1 MLQKSEFFKPIDKSE
16 QDSEFIAMEPRSF
29 WHDVWDR
36 FRSNRRALIGLI
48 VLLFIVLLAVI
59 GPFFSPY
66 PYDGMGTEVN
76 CGPSAAH
83 WFGTDAL
90 GRDLFTRVLY
100 GIRIS
105 LFVGFVSTL
114 INCAIGVLYGGVA
127 GYVGGRVDAV
137 MMRFVDV
144 LYAVPSLLYIILLMM
159 MFGSNVGSI
168 MLGMCISGWV
178 GIARLM
184 RTQVISLKGRE
195 YPHEFSGGQ
204 RQRIGI
210 ARTLALDPDFIICD
224 EPISALDVSIQAQ
237 IINLLEKIQDE
248 NGLSYLFIA
257 HDLTMVRHIS
267 HKIGVMYLGHLLE
280 FGDADEVYEN
290 PLHPYTRA
298 LISAAPVPDPEQART
313 RHRIKLTGEVPSP
326 IHAPA
331 GCPFCTRCP
340 ECRPECLLAPPVMA
354 NQNGHKVACYKYV

>member
-1 MLQKSEFFKPIDKSE
+1 MLQKSEFFNPIDKSE

-36 FRSNRRALIGLI
+36 FRSNRRALIGFI
-48 VLLFIVLLAVI
+48 VLLLIVLLAVL
-59 GPFFSPY
+59 GPLFSPY

-127 GYVGGRVDAV
+127 GYVGGRTDAV

-159 MFGSNVGSI
+159 MFGANVGSI

-195 YPHEFSGGQ
+195 YVLAAYTEGAGPARILFKHMFSNAMSPILVQ
-204 RQRIGI
+204 ATLAIPQAIFQEAFLSFIGMGISAPQASLGTLAQDARMYMAVYPQQMICPI
-210 ARTLALDPDFIICD
+210 AMICIIIFALNFISEGLSEALDPTN
-224 EPISALDVSIQAQ
+224 S
-237 IINLLEKIQDE
+237 
-248 NGLSYLFIA
+248 
-257 HDLTMVRHIS
+257 R
-267 HKIGVMYLGHLLE
+267 
-280 FGDADEVYEN
+280 
-290 PLHPYTRA
+290 
-298 LISAAPVPDPEQART
+298 
-313 RHRIKLTGEVPSP
+313 
-326 IHAPA
+326 
-331 GCPFCTRCP
+331 
-340 ECRPECLLAPPVMA
+340 
-354 NQNGHKVACYKYV
+354 

>member
-1 MLQKSEFFKPIDKSE
+1 MLQKSEFFNPIDKSE

-36 FRSNRRALIGLI
+36 FRSNRRALIGFI
-48 VLLFIVLLAVI
+48 VLLLIVLLAVL

-127 GYVGGRVDAV
+127 GYVGGRTDAV

-159 MFGSNVGSI
+159 MFGANVGSI

-195 YPHEFSGGQ
+195 YVLAAYTEGAGPARILFKHMFSNAMSPILVQATLAIPQAIFQEAFLSFIGMGISAPQASLGTLAQDARMYMAIYPHQ
-204 RQRIGI
+204 MVCPI
-210 ARTLALDPDFIICD
+210 AMICIIIFALNFISEGLSEALDPTN
-224 EPISALDVSIQAQ
+224 S
-237 IINLLEKIQDE
+237 
-248 NGLSYLFIA
+248 
-257 HDLTMVRHIS
+257 R
-267 HKIGVMYLGHLLE
+267 
-280 FGDADEVYEN
+280 
-290 PLHPYTRA
+290 
-298 LISAAPVPDPEQART
+298 
-313 RHRIKLTGEVPSP
+313 
-326 IHAPA
+326 
-331 GCPFCTRCP
+331 
-340 ECRPECLLAPPVMA
+340 
-354 NQNGHKVACYKYV
+354 

>member
-76 CGPSAAH
+76 CGPSATH

-168 MLGMCISGWV
+168 MVGMCISGWV

-195 YPHEFSGGQ
+195 YVLAAYTEGAGPARILFKHMFSNAMSPILVQATLAIPQAIFQEAFLSFIGMGISAPQASLGTLAQDARMYMAIYPHQ
-204 RQRIGI
+204 MICPI
-210 ARTLALDPDFIICD
+210 AMICIIIFALNFISEGLSEALDPTN
-224 EPISALDVSIQAQ
+224 S
-237 IINLLEKIQDE
+237 
-248 NGLSYLFIA
+248 
-257 HDLTMVRHIS
+257 R
-267 HKIGVMYLGHLLE
+267 
-280 FGDADEVYEN
+280 
-290 PLHPYTRA
+290 
-298 LISAAPVPDPEQART
+298 
-313 RHRIKLTGEVPSP
+313 
-326 IHAPA
+326 
-331 GCPFCTRCP
+331 
-340 ECRPECLLAPPVMA
+340 
-354 NQNGHKVACYKYV
+354 

>member
-1 MLQKSEFFKPIDKSE
+1 MLQKSEFLKPIDKSE

-48 VLLFIVLLAVI
+48 VLLLIVLLAVL

-76 CGPSAAH
+76 RGPSGTH

-114 INCAIGVLYGGVA
+114 INCVIGVLYGGVA
-127 GYVGGRVDAV
+127 GYVGGRTDAA

-159 MFGSNVGSI
+159 MFGANVGSI

-195 YPHEFSGGQ
+195 YVLAAYTEGAGPARILFKHMFSNAMSPILVQATLAIPQAIFQEAFLSFIGMGISAPQASLGTLAQDARMYMAIYPHQMICPIVMICIIIFALNFISEGLSE
-204 RQRIGI
+204 
-210 ARTLALDPDFIICD
+210 ALDPTN
-224 EPISALDVSIQAQ
+224 S
-237 IINLLEKIQDE
+237 
-248 NGLSYLFIA
+248 
-257 HDLTMVRHIS
+257 R
-267 HKIGVMYLGHLLE
+267 
-280 FGDADEVYEN
+280 
-290 PLHPYTRA
+290 
-298 LISAAPVPDPEQART
+298 
-313 RHRIKLTGEVPSP
+313 
-326 IHAPA
+326 
-331 GCPFCTRCP
+331 
-340 ECRPECLLAPPVMA
+340 
-354 NQNGHKVACYKYV
+354 

>member
-1 MLQKSEFFKPIDKSE
+1 MLQKSEFFNPIDKSE

-48 VLLFIVLLAVI
+48 VLLFIVLLAVL
-59 GPFFSPY
+59 GPLFSPY

-127 GYVGGRVDAV
+127 GYVGGRADAV

-159 MFGSNVGSI
+159 IFGANVGSI

-195 YPHEFSGGQ
+195 YVLAAYTEGAGPARILFKHMFSNAMSPILVQATLAIPQAIFQEAFLSFIGMGISAPQASLGTLAQDARMYMAIYPHQMVCPIVMICIIIFALNFISEGLSE
-204 RQRIGI
+204 
-210 ARTLALDPDFIICD
+210 ALDPTN
-224 EPISALDVSIQAQ
+224 S
-237 IINLLEKIQDE
+237 
-248 NGLSYLFIA
+248 
-257 HDLTMVRHIS
+257 R
-267 HKIGVMYLGHLLE
+267 
-280 FGDADEVYEN
+280 
-290 PLHPYTRA
+290 
-298 LISAAPVPDPEQART
+298 
-313 RHRIKLTGEVPSP
+313 
-326 IHAPA
+326 
-331 GCPFCTRCP
+331 
-340 ECRPECLLAPPVMA
+340 
-354 NQNGHKVACYKYV
+354 

>member
-1 MLQKSEFFKPIDKSE
+1 MLQKSEFFNPIDKSE

-48 VLLFIVLLAVI
+48 VLLFIVLLAVL
-59 GPFFSPY
+59 GPLFSPY

-127 GYVGGRVDAV
+127 GYVGGRADAV

-159 MFGSNVGSI
+159 MFGANVGSI

-195 YPHEFSGGQ
+195 YVLAAYTEGAGPARILFKHMFSNAMSPILVQATLAIPQAIFQEAFLSFIGMGISAPQASLGTLAQDARMYMAIYPHQ
-204 RQRIGI
+204 MVCPI
-210 ARTLALDPDFIICD
+210 AMICIIIFALNFISEGLSEALDPTN
-224 EPISALDVSIQAQ
+224 S
-237 IINLLEKIQDE
+237 
-248 NGLSYLFIA
+248 
-257 HDLTMVRHIS
+257 R
-267 HKIGVMYLGHLLE
+267 
-280 FGDADEVYEN
+280 
-290 PLHPYTRA
+290 
-298 LISAAPVPDPEQART
+298 
-313 RHRIKLTGEVPSP
+313 
-326 IHAPA
+326 
-331 GCPFCTRCP
+331 
-340 ECRPECLLAPPVMA
+340 
-354 NQNGHKVACYKYV
+354 

>member
-1 MLQKSEFFKPIDKSE
+1 MLQKSEFFNPIDKSE

-36 FRSNRRALIGLI
+36 FRSNRRALIGFI
-48 VLLFIVLLAVI
+48 VLLLIVLLAVL

-127 GYVGGRVDAV
+127 GYVGGRTDAV

-159 MFGSNVGSI
+159 MFGANVGSI

-195 YPHEFSGGQ
+195 SVLAAYTEGAGPARILFKHMFSNAMSPILVQATLAIPQAIFQEAFLSFIGMGISAPQASLGTLAQDARMYMAIYPHQMVCPIVMICIIIFALNFISEGLSE
-204 RQRIGI
+204 
-210 ARTLALDPDFIICD
+210 ALDPTN
-224 EPISALDVSIQAQ
+224 S
-237 IINLLEKIQDE
+237 
-248 NGLSYLFIA
+248 
-257 HDLTMVRHIS
+257 R
-267 HKIGVMYLGHLLE
+267 
-280 FGDADEVYEN
+280 
-290 PLHPYTRA
+290 
-298 LISAAPVPDPEQART
+298 
-313 RHRIKLTGEVPSP
+313 
-326 IHAPA
+326 
-331 GCPFCTRCP
+331 
-340 ECRPECLLAPPVMA
+340 
-354 NQNGHKVACYKYV
+354 

>member
-36 FRSNRRALIGLI
+36 FRPNRRALIGLI
-48 VLLFIVLLAVI
+48 VLLLIVLLAVL

-76 CGPSAAH
+76 RGPSGTH

-114 INCAIGVLYGGVA
+114 INCVIGVLYGGVA
-127 GYVGGRVDAV
+127 GYVGGRTDAA

-159 MFGSNVGSI
+159 LFGANVGSI
-168 MLGMCISGWV
+168 MVGMCVSGWV

-195 YPHEFSGGQ
+195 YVLAAYTEGAGPARILFKHMFSNAMSPILVQATLAIPQAIFQEAFLSFIGMGISAPQASLGTLAQDARMYMAIYPHQMICPIVMICIIIFALNFISEGLSE
-204 RQRIGI
+204 
-210 ARTLALDPDFIICD
+210 ALDPTN
-224 EPISALDVSIQAQ
+224 S
-237 IINLLEKIQDE
+237 
-248 NGLSYLFIA
+248 
-257 HDLTMVRHIS
+257 R
-267 HKIGVMYLGHLLE
+267 
-280 FGDADEVYEN
+280 
-290 PLHPYTRA
+290 
-298 LISAAPVPDPEQART
+298 
-313 RHRIKLTGEVPSP
+313 
-326 IHAPA
+326 
-331 GCPFCTRCP
+331 
-340 ECRPECLLAPPVMA
+340 
-354 NQNGHKVACYKYV
+354 

>member
-1 MLQKSEFFKPIDKSE
+1 MLQKSEFFNPIDKSE

-48 VLLFIVLLAVI
+48 VLLFIVLLAVL
-59 GPFFSPY
+59 GPLFSPY

-76 CGPSAAH
+76 CGPGAAH

-168 MLGMCISGWV
+168 MVGMCISGWV

-195 YPHEFSGGQ
+195 YVLAAYTEGAGPARILFKHMFSNAMSPILVQATLAIPQAIFQEAFLSFIGMGISAPQASLGTLAQDARMYMAIYPHQ
-204 RQRIGI
+204 MICPI
-210 ARTLALDPDFIICD
+210 AMICIIIFALNFISEGLSEALDPTN
-224 EPISALDVSIQAQ
+224 S
-237 IINLLEKIQDE
+237 
-248 NGLSYLFIA
+248 
-257 HDLTMVRHIS
+257 R
-267 HKIGVMYLGHLLE
+267 
-280 FGDADEVYEN
+280 
-290 PLHPYTRA
+290 
-298 LISAAPVPDPEQART
+298 
-313 RHRIKLTGEVPSP
+313 
-326 IHAPA
+326 
-331 GCPFCTRCP
+331 
-340 ECRPECLLAPPVMA
+340 
-354 NQNGHKVACYKYV
+354 

>member
-76 CGPSAAH
+76 CGPSATH

-195 YPHEFSGGQ
+195 YVLAAYTEGAGPARILFKHMFSNAMSPILVQATLAIPQAIFQEAFLSFIGMGISAPQASLGTLAQDARMYMAIYPHQ
-204 RQRIGI
+204 MVCPI
-210 ARTLALDPDFIICD
+210 AMICIIIFALNFISEGLSEALDPTN
-224 EPISALDVSIQAQ
+224 S
-237 IINLLEKIQDE
+237 
-248 NGLSYLFIA
+248 
-257 HDLTMVRHIS
+257 R
-267 HKIGVMYLGHLLE
+267 
-280 FGDADEVYEN
+280 
-290 PLHPYTRA
+290 
-298 LISAAPVPDPEQART
+298 
-313 RHRIKLTGEVPSP
+313 
-326 IHAPA
+326 
-331 GCPFCTRCP
+331 
-340 ECRPECLLAPPVMA
+340 
-354 NQNGHKVACYKYV
+354 

>member
-127 GYVGGRVDAV
+127 GYVGGRADAV

-195 YPHEFSGGQ
+195 YVLAAYTEGAGPARILFKHMFSNAMSPILVQATLAIPQAIFQEAFLSFIGMGISAPQASLGTLAQDARMYMAIYPHQ
-204 RQRIGI
+204 MVCPI
-210 ARTLALDPDFIICD
+210 AMICIIIFALNFISEGLSEALDPTN
-224 EPISALDVSIQAQ
+224 S
-237 IINLLEKIQDE
+237 
-248 NGLSYLFIA
+248 
-257 HDLTMVRHIS
+257 R
-267 HKIGVMYLGHLLE
+267 
-280 FGDADEVYEN
+280 
-290 PLHPYTRA
+290 
-298 LISAAPVPDPEQART
+298 
-313 RHRIKLTGEVPSP
+313 
-326 IHAPA
+326 
-331 GCPFCTRCP
+331 
-340 ECRPECLLAPPVMA
+340 
-354 NQNGHKVACYKYV
+354 

>member
-127 GYVGGRVDAV
+127 GYVGGRADAV

-159 MFGSNVGSI
+159 MFGANVGSI

-195 YPHEFSGGQ
+195 YVLAAYTEGAGPARILFKHMFSNAMSPILVQATLAIPQAIFQEAFLSFIGMGISAPQASLGTLAQDARMYMAIYPHQ
-204 RQRIGI
+204 MVCPI
-210 ARTLALDPDFIICD
+210 AMICIIIFALNFISEGLSEALDPTN
-224 EPISALDVSIQAQ
+224 S
-237 IINLLEKIQDE
+237 
-248 NGLSYLFIA
+248 
-257 HDLTMVRHIS
+257 R
-267 HKIGVMYLGHLLE
+267 
-280 FGDADEVYEN
+280 
-290 PLHPYTRA
+290 
-298 LISAAPVPDPEQART
+298 
-313 RHRIKLTGEVPSP
+313 
-326 IHAPA
+326 
-331 GCPFCTRCP
+331 
-340 ECRPECLLAPPVMA
+340 
-354 NQNGHKVACYKYV
+354 

>member
-76 CGPSAAH
+76 CGPSATH

-159 MFGSNVGSI
+159 MFGANVGSI

-195 YPHEFSGGQ
+195 YVLAAYTEGAGPARILFKHMFSNAMSPILVQATLAIPQAIFQEAFLSFIGMGISAPQASLGTLAQDARMYMAIYPHQMICPIVMICIIIFALNFISEGLSE
-204 RQRIGI
+204 
-210 ARTLALDPDFIICD
+210 ALDPTN
-224 EPISALDVSIQAQ
+224 S
-237 IINLLEKIQDE
+237 
-248 NGLSYLFIA
+248 
-257 HDLTMVRHIS
+257 R
-267 HKIGVMYLGHLLE
+267 
-280 FGDADEVYEN
+280 
-290 PLHPYTRA
+290 
-298 LISAAPVPDPEQART
+298 
-313 RHRIKLTGEVPSP
+313 
-326 IHAPA
+326 
-331 GCPFCTRCP
+331 
-340 ECRPECLLAPPVMA
+340 
-354 NQNGHKVACYKYV
+354 

>member
-48 VLLFIVLLAVI
+48 VLLLIVLLAVL

-76 CGPSAAH
+76 RGPSGTH

-114 INCAIGVLYGGVA
+114 INCVIGVLYGGVA
-127 GYVGGRVDAV
+127 GYVGGRTDAA

-159 MFGSNVGSI
+159 LFGANVGSI
-168 MLGMCISGWV
+168 MVGMCVSGWV

-195 YPHEFSGGQ
+195 YVLAAYTEGAGPARILFKHMFSNAMSPILVQATLAIPQAIFQEAFLSFIGMSISAPQASLGTLAQDARMYMAIYPHQMICPIVMICIIIFALNFISEGLSE
-204 RQRIGI
+204 
-210 ARTLALDPDFIICD
+210 ALDPTN
-224 EPISALDVSIQAQ
+224 S
-237 IINLLEKIQDE
+237 
-248 NGLSYLFIA
+248 
-257 HDLTMVRHIS
+257 R
-267 HKIGVMYLGHLLE
+267 
-280 FGDADEVYEN
+280 
-290 PLHPYTRA
+290 
-298 LISAAPVPDPEQART
+298 
-313 RHRIKLTGEVPSP
+313 
-326 IHAPA
+326 
-331 GCPFCTRCP
+331 
-340 ECRPECLLAPPVMA
+340 
-354 NQNGHKVACYKYV
+354 

>member
-1 MLQKSEFFKPIDKSE
+1 MLQKSEFFNPIDKSE

-48 VLLFIVLLAVI
+48 VLLFIVLLAVL
-59 GPFFSPY
+59 GPLFSPY

-195 YPHEFSGGQ
+195 YVLAAYTEGAGPARILFKHMFSNAMSPILVQATLAIPQAIFQEAFLSFIGMGISAPQASLGTLAQDARMYMAIYPHQ
-204 RQRIGI
+204 MVCPI
-210 ARTLALDPDFIICD
+210 AMICIIIFALNFISEGLSEALDPTN
-224 EPISALDVSIQAQ
+224 S
-237 IINLLEKIQDE
+237 
-248 NGLSYLFIA
+248 
-257 HDLTMVRHIS
+257 R
-267 HKIGVMYLGHLLE
+267 
-280 FGDADEVYEN
+280 
-290 PLHPYTRA
+290 
-298 LISAAPVPDPEQART
+298 
-313 RHRIKLTGEVPSP
+313 
-326 IHAPA
+326 
-331 GCPFCTRCP
+331 
-340 ECRPECLLAPPVMA
+340 
-354 NQNGHKVACYKYV
+354 

>member
-159 MFGSNVGSI
+159 MFGANVGSI

-195 YPHEFSGGQ
+195 YVLAAYTEGAGPARILFKHMFSNAMSPILVQATLAIPQAIFQEAFLSFIGMGISAPQASLGTLAQDARMYMAIYPHQ
-204 RQRIGI
+204 MVCPI
-210 ARTLALDPDFIICD
+210 AMICIIIFALNFISEGLSEALDPTN
-224 EPISALDVSIQAQ
+224 S
-237 IINLLEKIQDE
+237 
-248 NGLSYLFIA
+248 
-257 HDLTMVRHIS
+257 R
-267 HKIGVMYLGHLLE
+267 
-280 FGDADEVYEN
+280 
-290 PLHPYTRA
+290 
-298 LISAAPVPDPEQART
+298 
-313 RHRIKLTGEVPSP
+313 
-326 IHAPA
+326 
-331 GCPFCTRCP
+331 
-340 ECRPECLLAPPVMA
+340 
-354 NQNGHKVACYKYV
+354 

>member
-1 MLQKSEFFKPIDKSE
+1 MLQKSEFFNPIDKSE

-36 FRSNRRALIGLI
+36 FRSNRRALIGFI
-48 VLLFIVLLAVI
+48 VLLLIVLLAVL

-127 GYVGGRVDAV
+127 GYVGGRTDAV

-159 MFGSNVGSI
+159 MFGANVGSI

-195 YPHEFSGGQ
+195 YVLAAYTEGAGPARILFKHMFSNAMSPILVQ
-204 RQRIGI
+204 ATLAIPQAIFQEAFLSFIGMGISAPQASLGTLAQDARMYMAVYPQQMICPI
-210 ARTLALDPDFIICD
+210 AMICIIIFALNFISEGLSEALDPTN
-224 EPISALDVSIQAQ
+224 S
-237 IINLLEKIQDE
+237 
-248 NGLSYLFIA
+248 
-257 HDLTMVRHIS
+257 R
-267 HKIGVMYLGHLLE
+267 
-280 FGDADEVYEN
+280 
-290 PLHPYTRA
+290 
-298 LISAAPVPDPEQART
+298 
-313 RHRIKLTGEVPSP
+313 
-326 IHAPA
+326 
-331 GCPFCTRCP
+331 
-340 ECRPECLLAPPVMA
+340 
-354 NQNGHKVACYKYV
+354 

>member
-1 MLQKSEFFKPIDKSE
+1 MLQKSEFFNPIDKSE

-48 VLLFIVLLAVI
+48 VLLLIVLLAVL

-159 MFGSNVGSI
+159 MFGANVGSI

-195 YPHEFSGGQ
+195 YVLAAYTEGAGPARILFKHMFSNAMSPILVQATLAIPQAIFQEAFLSFIGMGISAPQASLGTLAQDARMYMAIYPHQ
-204 RQRIGI
+204 MICPI
-210 ARTLALDPDFIICD
+210 AMICIIIFALNFISEGLSEALDPTN
-224 EPISALDVSIQAQ
+224 S
-237 IINLLEKIQDE
+237 
-248 NGLSYLFIA
+248 
-257 HDLTMVRHIS
+257 R
-267 HKIGVMYLGHLLE
+267 
-280 FGDADEVYEN
+280 
-290 PLHPYTRA
+290 
-298 LISAAPVPDPEQART
+298 
-313 RHRIKLTGEVPSP
+313 
-326 IHAPA
+326 
-331 GCPFCTRCP
+331 
-340 ECRPECLLAPPVMA
+340 
-354 NQNGHKVACYKYV
+354 

>member
-1 MLQKSEFFKPIDKSE
+1 MLQKSEFFNPIDKSE

-48 VLLFIVLLAVI
+48 VLLFIVLLAVL
-59 GPFFSPY
+59 GPLFSPY

-127 GYVGGRVDAV
+127 GYVGGRADAV

-144 LYAVPSLLYIILLMM
+144 LYAVPLLLYIILLMM
-159 MFGSNVGSI
+159 MFGANVGSI

-195 YPHEFSGGQ
+195 YVLAAYTEGAGPARILFKHMFSNAMSPILVQATLAIPQAIFQEAFLSFIGMGISAPQASLGTLAQDARMYMAIYPHQ
-204 RQRIGI
+204 MICPI
-210 ARTLALDPDFIICD
+210 AMICIIIFALNFISEGLSEALDPTN
-224 EPISALDVSIQAQ
+224 S
-237 IINLLEKIQDE
+237 
-248 NGLSYLFIA
+248 
-257 HDLTMVRHIS
+257 R
-267 HKIGVMYLGHLLE
+267 
-280 FGDADEVYEN
+280 
-290 PLHPYTRA
+290 
-298 LISAAPVPDPEQART
+298 
-313 RHRIKLTGEVPSP
+313 
-326 IHAPA
+326 
-331 GCPFCTRCP
+331 
-340 ECRPECLLAPPVMA
+340 
-354 NQNGHKVACYKYV
+354 

>member
-1 MLQKSEFFKPIDKSE
+1 MLQKSEFFNPIDKSE

-48 VLLFIVLLAVI
+48 VLLFIVLLAVL
-59 GPFFSPY
+59 GPLFSPY

-76 CGPSAAH
+76 CGPGAAH

-159 MFGSNVGSI
+159 MFGANVGSI

-195 YPHEFSGGQ
+195 YVLAAYTEGAGPARILFKHMFSNAMSPILVQ
-204 RQRIGI
+204 ATLAIPQAIFQEAFLSFIGMGISAPQASLGTLAQDARMYMAVYPQQMICPI
-210 ARTLALDPDFIICD
+210 AMICIIIFALNFISEGLSEALDPTN
-224 EPISALDVSIQAQ
+224 S
-237 IINLLEKIQDE
+237 
-248 NGLSYLFIA
+248 
-257 HDLTMVRHIS
+257 R
-267 HKIGVMYLGHLLE
+267 
-280 FGDADEVYEN
+280 
-290 PLHPYTRA
+290 
-298 LISAAPVPDPEQART
+298 
-313 RHRIKLTGEVPSP
+313 
-326 IHAPA
+326 
-331 GCPFCTRCP
+331 
-340 ECRPECLLAPPVMA
+340 
-354 NQNGHKVACYKYV
+354 

>member
-1 MLQKSEFFKPIDKSE
+1 MLQKSEFFNPIDKSE
-16 QDSEFIAMEPRSF
+16 QDNEFIAMEPRSF

-48 VLLFIVLLAVI
+48 VLLFIVLLAVL
-59 GPFFSPY
+59 GPLFSPY

-159 MFGSNVGSI
+159 MFGANVGSI

-195 YPHEFSGGQ
+195 YVLAAYTEGAGPARILFKHMFSNAMSPILVQATLAIPQAIFQEAFLSFIGMGISAPQASLGTLAQDARMYMAIYPHQ
-204 RQRIGI
+204 MICPI
-210 ARTLALDPDFIICD
+210 AMICIIIFALNFISEGLSEALDPTN
-224 EPISALDVSIQAQ
+224 S
-237 IINLLEKIQDE
+237 
-248 NGLSYLFIA
+248 
-257 HDLTMVRHIS
+257 R
-267 HKIGVMYLGHLLE
+267 
-280 FGDADEVYEN
+280 
-290 PLHPYTRA
+290 
-298 LISAAPVPDPEQART
+298 
-313 RHRIKLTGEVPSP
+313 
-326 IHAPA
+326 
-331 GCPFCTRCP
+331 
-340 ECRPECLLAPPVMA
+340 
-354 NQNGHKVACYKYV
+354 

>member
-76 CGPSAAH
+76 CGPSATH

-144 LYAVPSLLYIILLMM
+144 LYAVPSLLYILLLMM

-168 MLGMCISGWV
+168 MMGMCISGWV

-195 YPHEFSGGQ
+195 YVLAAYTEGAGPARILFKHMFSNAMSPILVQATLAIPQAIFQEAFLSFIGMGISAPQASLGTLAQDARMYMAIYPHQ
-204 RQRIGI
+204 MICPI
-210 ARTLALDPDFIICD
+210 AMICIIIFALNFISEGLSEALDPTN
-224 EPISALDVSIQAQ
+224 S
-237 IINLLEKIQDE
+237 
-248 NGLSYLFIA
+248 
-257 HDLTMVRHIS
+257 R
-267 HKIGVMYLGHLLE
+267 
-280 FGDADEVYEN
+280 
-290 PLHPYTRA
+290 
-298 LISAAPVPDPEQART
+298 
-313 RHRIKLTGEVPSP
+313 
-326 IHAPA
+326 
-331 GCPFCTRCP
+331 
-340 ECRPECLLAPPVMA
+340 
-354 NQNGHKVACYKYV
+354 

>member
-127 GYVGGRVDAV
+127 GYVGGRADAV

-159 MFGSNVGSI
+159 MFGANVGSI

-195 YPHEFSGGQ
+195 YVLAAYTEGAGPARILFKHMFSNAMSPILVQATLAIPQAIFQEAFLSFIGMGISAPQASLGTLAQDARMYMAIYPHQ
-204 RQRIGI
+204 MICPI
-210 ARTLALDPDFIICD
+210 AMICIIIFALNFISEGLSEALDPTN
-224 EPISALDVSIQAQ
+224 S
-237 IINLLEKIQDE
+237 
-248 NGLSYLFIA
+248 
-257 HDLTMVRHIS
+257 R
-267 HKIGVMYLGHLLE
+267 
-280 FGDADEVYEN
+280 
-290 PLHPYTRA
+290 
-298 LISAAPVPDPEQART
+298 
-313 RHRIKLTGEVPSP
+313 
-326 IHAPA
+326 
-331 GCPFCTRCP
+331 
-340 ECRPECLLAPPVMA
+340 
-354 NQNGHKVACYKYV
+354 

>member
-1 MLQKSEFFKPIDKSE
+1 MLQKSEFFNPIDKSE

-159 MFGSNVGSI
+159 MFGANVGSI

-195 YPHEFSGGQ
+195 YVLAAYTEGAGPARILFKHMFSNAMSPILVQATLAIPQAIFQEAFLSFIGMGISAPQASLGTLAQDARMYMAIYPHQ
-204 RQRIGI
+204 MICPI
-210 ARTLALDPDFIICD
+210 AMICIIIFALNFISEGLSEALDPTN
-224 EPISALDVSIQAQ
+224 S
-237 IINLLEKIQDE
+237 
-248 NGLSYLFIA
+248 
-257 HDLTMVRHIS
+257 R
-267 HKIGVMYLGHLLE
+267 
-280 FGDADEVYEN
+280 
-290 PLHPYTRA
+290 
-298 LISAAPVPDPEQART
+298 
-313 RHRIKLTGEVPSP
+313 
-326 IHAPA
+326 
-331 GCPFCTRCP
+331 
-340 ECRPECLLAPPVMA
+340 
-354 NQNGHKVACYKYV
+354 

>member
-48 VLLFIVLLAVI
+48 VLLLIVLLAVL

-76 CGPSAAH
+76 RGPSGTH

-114 INCAIGVLYGGVA
+114 INCVIGVLYGGVA
-127 GYVGGRVDAV
+127 GYVGGRTDAA

-159 MFGSNVGSI
+159 LFGANVGSI
-168 MLGMCISGWV
+168 MVGMCVSGWV

-195 YPHEFSGGQ
+195 YVLAAYTEGAGPARILFKHMFSNAMSPILVQATLAIPQAIFQEAFLSFIGMGISAPQASLGTLAQDARMFMAIYPHQMICPIVMICIIIFALNFISEGLSE
-204 RQRIGI
+204 
-210 ARTLALDPDFIICD
+210 ALDPTN
-224 EPISALDVSIQAQ
+224 S
-237 IINLLEKIQDE
+237 
-248 NGLSYLFIA
+248 
-257 HDLTMVRHIS
+257 R
-267 HKIGVMYLGHLLE
+267 
-280 FGDADEVYEN
+280 
-290 PLHPYTRA
+290 
-298 LISAAPVPDPEQART
+298 
-313 RHRIKLTGEVPSP
+313 
-326 IHAPA
+326 
-331 GCPFCTRCP
+331 
-340 ECRPECLLAPPVMA
+340 
-354 NQNGHKVACYKYV
+354 

>member
-1 MLQKSEFFKPIDKSE
+1 MLQKSEFFNPIDKSE

-159 MFGSNVGSI
+159 MFGANVGSI

-195 YPHEFSGGQ
+195 YVLAAYTEGAGPARILFKHMFSN
-204 RQRIGI
+204 
-210 ARTLALDPDFIICD
+210 A
-224 EPISALDVSIQAQ
+224 
-237 IINLLEKIQDE
+237 
-248 NGLSYLFIA
+248 
-257 HDLTMVRHIS
+257 M
-267 HKIGVMYLGHLLE
+267 
-280 FGDADEVYEN
+280 
-290 PLHPYTRA
+290 
-298 LISAAPVPDPEQART
+298 
-313 RHRIKLTGEVPSP
+313 SP
-326 IHAPA
+326 ILVQA
-331 GCPFCTRCP
+331 TRWP
-340 ECRPECLLAPPVMA
+340 SRRLFSRRRS
-354 NQNGHKVACYKYV
+354 

>member
-159 MFGSNVGSI
+159 MFGANVGSI

-195 YPHEFSGGQ
+195 YVLAAYTEGAGPARILFKHMFSNAMSPILVQATLAIPQAIFQEAFLSFIGMGISAPQASLGTLAQDARMYMAIYPHQMICPIVMICIIIFALNFISEGLSE
-204 RQRIGI
+204 
-210 ARTLALDPDFIICD
+210 ALDPTN
-224 EPISALDVSIQAQ
+224 S
-237 IINLLEKIQDE
+237 
-248 NGLSYLFIA
+248 
-257 HDLTMVRHIS
+257 R
-267 HKIGVMYLGHLLE
+267 
-280 FGDADEVYEN
+280 
-290 PLHPYTRA
+290 
-298 LISAAPVPDPEQART
+298 
-313 RHRIKLTGEVPSP
+313 
-326 IHAPA
+326 
-331 GCPFCTRCP
+331 
-340 ECRPECLLAPPVMA
+340 
-354 NQNGHKVACYKYV
+354 

>member
-48 VLLFIVLLAVI
+48 VLLLIVLLAVL

-76 CGPSAAH
+76 RGPSGTH

-114 INCAIGVLYGGVA
+114 INCVIGVLYGGVA
-127 GYVGGRVDAV
+127 GYVGGRTDAA

-168 MLGMCISGWV
+168 MVGMCISGWV

-195 YPHEFSGGQ
+195 YVLAAYTEGAGPARILFKHMFSNAMSPILVQATLAIPQAIFQEAFLSFIGMGISAPQASLGTLAQDARMYMAIYPHQ
-204 RQRIGI
+204 MVCPI
-210 ARTLALDPDFIICD
+210 AMICIIIFALNFISEGLSEALDPTN
-224 EPISALDVSIQAQ
+224 S
-237 IINLLEKIQDE
+237 
-248 NGLSYLFIA
+248 
-257 HDLTMVRHIS
+257 R
-267 HKIGVMYLGHLLE
+267 
-280 FGDADEVYEN
+280 
-290 PLHPYTRA
+290 
-298 LISAAPVPDPEQART
+298 
-313 RHRIKLTGEVPSP
+313 
-326 IHAPA
+326 
-331 GCPFCTRCP
+331 
-340 ECRPECLLAPPVMA
+340 
-354 NQNGHKVACYKYV
+354 

>member
-76 CGPSAAH
+76 CGPSATH

-114 INCAIGVLYGGVA
+114 VNCAIGVLYGGVA

-195 YPHEFSGGQ
+195 YVLAAYTEGAGPARILFKHMFSNAMSPILVQATLAIPQAIFQEAFLSFIGMGISAPQASLGTLAQDARMYMAIYPHQ
-204 RQRIGI
+204 MICPI
-210 ARTLALDPDFIICD
+210 AMICIIIFALNFISEGLSEALDPTN
-224 EPISALDVSIQAQ
+224 S
-237 IINLLEKIQDE
+237 
-248 NGLSYLFIA
+248 
-257 HDLTMVRHIS
+257 R
-267 HKIGVMYLGHLLE
+267 
-280 FGDADEVYEN
+280 
-290 PLHPYTRA
+290 
-298 LISAAPVPDPEQART
+298 
-313 RHRIKLTGEVPSP
+313 
-326 IHAPA
+326 
-331 GCPFCTRCP
+331 
-340 ECRPECLLAPPVMA
+340 
-354 NQNGHKVACYKYV
+354 

>member
-1 MLQKSEFFKPIDKSE
+1 MLQKSEFFNPIDKSE

-36 FRSNRRALIGLI
+36 FRSNRRALIGFI
-48 VLLFIVLLAVI
+48 VLLLIVLLAVL

-159 MFGSNVGSI
+159 MFGANVGSI

-195 YPHEFSGGQ
+195 YVLAAYTEGAGPARILFKHMFSNAMSPILVQATLAIPQAIFQEAFLSFIGMGISAPQASLGTLAQDARMYMAIYPHQMVCPIVMICIIIFALNFISEGLSE
-204 RQRIGI
+204 
-210 ARTLALDPDFIICD
+210 ALDPTN
-224 EPISALDVSIQAQ
+224 S
-237 IINLLEKIQDE
+237 
-248 NGLSYLFIA
+248 
-257 HDLTMVRHIS
+257 R
-267 HKIGVMYLGHLLE
+267 
-280 FGDADEVYEN
+280 
-290 PLHPYTRA
+290 
-298 LISAAPVPDPEQART
+298 
-313 RHRIKLTGEVPSP
+313 
-326 IHAPA
+326 
-331 GCPFCTRCP
+331 
-340 ECRPECLLAPPVMA
+340 
-354 NQNGHKVACYKYV
+354 

>member
-48 VLLFIVLLAVI
+48 VLLLIVLLAVL

-76 CGPSAAH
+76 RGPSGTH

-114 INCAIGVLYGGVA
+114 INCVIGVLYGGVA
-127 GYVGGRVDAV
+127 GYVGGRTDAA

-159 MFGSNVGSI
+159 LFGANVGSI
-168 MLGMCISGWV
+168 MVGMCVSGWV

-195 YPHEFSGGQ
+195 YVLAAYAEGAGPARILFKHMFSNAMSPILVQATLAIPQAIFQEAFLSFIGMGISAPQASLGTLAQDARMYMAIYPHQMICPIVMICIIIFALNFISEGLSE
-204 RQRIGI
+204 
-210 ARTLALDPDFIICD
+210 ALDPTN
-224 EPISALDVSIQAQ
+224 S
-237 IINLLEKIQDE
+237 
-248 NGLSYLFIA
+248 
-257 HDLTMVRHIS
+257 R
-267 HKIGVMYLGHLLE
+267 
-280 FGDADEVYEN
+280 
-290 PLHPYTRA
+290 
-298 LISAAPVPDPEQART
+298 
-313 RHRIKLTGEVPSP
+313 
-326 IHAPA
+326 
-331 GCPFCTRCP
+331 
-340 ECRPECLLAPPVMA
+340 
-354 NQNGHKVACYKYV
+354 

>member
-48 VLLFIVLLAVI
+48 VLLLIVLLAVI

-76 CGPSAAH
+76 CGPSATH

-127 GYVGGRVDAV
+127 GYVGGRADAV

-159 MFGSNVGSI
+159 MFGANVGSI

-195 YPHEFSGGQ
+195 YVLAAYTEGAGPARILFKHMFSNAMSPILVQATLAIPQAIFQEAFLSFIGMGISAPQASLGTLAQDARMYMAIYPHQ
-204 RQRIGI
+204 MICPI
-210 ARTLALDPDFIICD
+210 AMICIIIFALNFISEGLSEALDPTN
-224 EPISALDVSIQAQ
+224 S
-237 IINLLEKIQDE
+237 
-248 NGLSYLFIA
+248 
-257 HDLTMVRHIS
+257 R
-267 HKIGVMYLGHLLE
+267 
-280 FGDADEVYEN
+280 
-290 PLHPYTRA
+290 
-298 LISAAPVPDPEQART
+298 
-313 RHRIKLTGEVPSP
+313 
-326 IHAPA
+326 
-331 GCPFCTRCP
+331 
-340 ECRPECLLAPPVMA
+340 
-354 NQNGHKVACYKYV
+354 

>member
-127 GYVGGRVDAV
+127 GYVSGRVDAV

-168 MLGMCISGWV
+168 MVGMCISGWV

-195 YPHEFSGGQ
+195 YVLAAYTEGAGPARILFKHMFSNAMSPILVQATLAIPQAIFQEAFLSFIGMGISAPQASLGTLAQDARMYMAIYPHQ
-204 RQRIGI
+204 MVCPI
-210 ARTLALDPDFIICD
+210 AMICIIIFALNFISEGLSEALDPTN
-224 EPISALDVSIQAQ
+224 S
-237 IINLLEKIQDE
+237 
-248 NGLSYLFIA
+248 
-257 HDLTMVRHIS
+257 R
-267 HKIGVMYLGHLLE
+267 
-280 FGDADEVYEN
+280 
-290 PLHPYTRA
+290 
-298 LISAAPVPDPEQART
+298 
-313 RHRIKLTGEVPSP
+313 
-326 IHAPA
+326 
-331 GCPFCTRCP
+331 
-340 ECRPECLLAPPVMA
+340 
-354 NQNGHKVACYKYV
+354 

>member
-76 CGPSAAH
+76 CGPSATH

-90 GRDLFTRVLY
+90 DRDLFTRVLY

-127 GYVGGRVDAV
+127 GYVGGRADAV

-159 MFGSNVGSI
+159 MFGANVGSI

-195 YPHEFSGGQ
+195 YVLAAYTEGAGPARILFKHMFSNAMSPILVQATLAIPQAIFQEAFLSFIGMGISAPQASLGTLAQDARMYMAIYPHQ
-204 RQRIGI
+204 MICPI
-210 ARTLALDPDFIICD
+210 AMICIIIFALNFISEGLSEALDPTN
-224 EPISALDVSIQAQ
+224 S
-237 IINLLEKIQDE
+237 
-248 NGLSYLFIA
+248 
-257 HDLTMVRHIS
+257 R
-267 HKIGVMYLGHLLE
+267 
-280 FGDADEVYEN
+280 
-290 PLHPYTRA
+290 
-298 LISAAPVPDPEQART
+298 
-313 RHRIKLTGEVPSP
+313 
-326 IHAPA
+326 
-331 GCPFCTRCP
+331 
-340 ECRPECLLAPPVMA
+340 
-354 NQNGHKVACYKYV
+354 

>member
-1 MLQKSEFFKPIDKSE
+1 MLQKSEFFNPIDKSE

-48 VLLFIVLLAVI
+48 VLLFIVLLAVL
-59 GPFFSPY
+59 GPLFSPY

-76 CGPSAAH
+76 CGPSATH

-127 GYVGGRVDAV
+127 GYVSGRVDAV

-195 YPHEFSGGQ
+195 YVLAAYTEGAGPARILFKHMFSNAMSPILVQATLAIPQAIFQEAFLSFIGMGISAPQASLGTLAQDARMYMAIYPHQ
-204 RQRIGI
+204 MVCPI
-210 ARTLALDPDFIICD
+210 AMICIIIFALNFISEGLSEALDPTN
-224 EPISALDVSIQAQ
+224 S
-237 IINLLEKIQDE
+237 
-248 NGLSYLFIA
+248 
-257 HDLTMVRHIS
+257 R
-267 HKIGVMYLGHLLE
+267 
-280 FGDADEVYEN
+280 
-290 PLHPYTRA
+290 
-298 LISAAPVPDPEQART
+298 
-313 RHRIKLTGEVPSP
+313 
-326 IHAPA
+326 
-331 GCPFCTRCP
+331 
-340 ECRPECLLAPPVMA
+340 
-354 NQNGHKVACYKYV
+354 